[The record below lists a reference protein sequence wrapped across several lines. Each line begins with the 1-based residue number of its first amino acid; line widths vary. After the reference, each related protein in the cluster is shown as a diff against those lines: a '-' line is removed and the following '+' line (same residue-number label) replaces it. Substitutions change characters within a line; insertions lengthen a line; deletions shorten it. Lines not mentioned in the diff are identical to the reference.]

1 MSRSRGRSKAAF
13 DANALGNCEDFLVD
27 SPAGR
32 VGYVAEVRYASAG
45 EPEALAV
52 RAGRAS
58 NRLLIIPV
66 SQLAALF
73 VSTRRV
79 LLRSSTPDITATER
93 MGTIELQSA
102 VIPIPSRRP

>member
-1 MSRSRGRSKAAF
+1 MSRSRDRSKAVF
-13 DANALGNCEDFLVD
+13 DANALGSCEDFLVD

-45 EPEALAV
+45 EPQALAV

-73 VSTRRV
+73 VSRRRV
-79 LLRSSTPDITATER
+79 LLRSSPHITATER
-93 MGTIELQSA
+93 TGAIELQPA